1 MSDNTMKELNTLIQ
15 CKGGECPN
23 HDCICYRENGCGYEA
38 ILSKITAAIEKKFQ
52 I

>member
-38 ILSKITAAIEKKFQ
+38 ILSKITAVIEKKFK